1 MTKKASARNRRAR
14 SPRAPRL
21 DLELALSMARR
32 FYDKEPT
39 RSAPSEVVIEHWG
52 YSSKSSSGP
61 IALST
66 LRGFGLIEVHG
77 NEIRL
82 TELALDILQDG
93 RAESPKR
100 IRSIRRAALYPKIHA
115 TVSEH
120 YGGTIPSDE
129 TLRFYLLR
137 DQGFT
142 DKGADV
148 FVKQF
153 RATLAF
159 AFAGIENGV
168 RLPKGEGEEKEG
180 GSATSERYP
189 PPQQGG
195 IGAQVPASRSD
206 VLTPRPTMNQ
216 DTFTV
221 RGGQITLQFPATNSR
236 ETYEDL
242 KECLSLW
249 LKLMEKRTKQ
259 AVAADGDKETESSER
274 ATSEFERP
282 SLPLMA
288 RRAAMFALRC
298 AGAFQGCHRLG
309 RRRSRLRAPGP
320 PDRDPMLRLVSRWP
334 RNGCPSRKPC

>member
-1 MTKKASARNRRAR
+1 MTKKASAENRRTR
-14 SPRAPRL
+14 SPRAPRF
-21 DLELALSMARR
+21 DLKLALSMARI

-39 RSAPSEVVIEHWG
+39 RSAPSEVAIEHWG

-66 LRGFGLIEVHG
+66 LRGFGLIEIHG
-77 NEIRL
+77 DEIRL
-82 TELALDILQDG
+82 TELALYILQDG
-93 RAESPKR
+93 RAESPRR
-100 IRSIRRAALYPKIHA
+100 ISSIRRAALYPKIHA

-120 YGGTIPSDE
+120 YGGTIPSDG

-142 DKGADV
+142 DKGADL

-159 AFAGIENGV
+159 AGIENGV
-168 RLPKGEGEEKEG
+168 KLPEGEGEEKEG
-180 GSATSERYP
+180 GSATSEHYP
-189 PPQQGG
+189 YPHPEQGG
-195 IGAQVPASRSD
+195 IGAQVPASGSD

-221 RGGQITLQFPATNSR
+221 RGGQATLRFPGTNSR

-249 LKLMEKRTKQ
+249 LKLMERRTKQ
-259 AVAADGDKETESSER
+259 AAATDGEKETESE
-274 ATSEFERP
+274 
-282 SLPLMA
+282 
-288 RRAAMFALRC
+288 
-298 AGAFQGCHRLG
+298 
-309 RRRSRLRAPGP
+309 
-320 PDRDPMLRLVSRWP
+320 
-334 RNGCPSRKPC
+334 

>member
-189 PPQQGG
+189 PPTTGWNRRTSASEQVRCSHAEANNESRYVYCSWWADYAAVPCNQQPGDLRRFEG
-195 IGAQVPASRSD
+195 MPKSVAQANGEEDEASR
-206 VLTPRPTMNQ
+206 
-216 DTFTV
+216 
-221 RGGQITLQFPATNSR
+221 
-236 ETYEDL
+236 
-242 KECLSLW
+242 
-249 LKLMEKRTKQ
+249 
-259 AVAADGDKETESSER
+259 
-274 ATSEFERP
+274 
-282 SLPLMA
+282 
-288 RRAAMFALRC
+288 
-298 AGAFQGCHRLG
+298 G
-309 RRRSRLRAPGP
+309 RRR
-320 PDRDPMLRLVSRWP
+320 
-334 RNGCPSRKPC
+334 